1 MKSCKK
7 RVPRR
12 TEGWQMLKR
21 TLSLLLCALM
31 LASFVPAGAAPE
43 VLYNA
48 IITRVFATSMTSVYA
63 KPDKTSK
70 VLDTMKP
77 GTPIQIT
84 EVLPNY
90 VGILRGG
97 KTAYVLRK
105 RIDQAVAV
113 DPVKTP
119 RFGTAVNRFYVTID
133 KETPVKAS
141 PDSNAPTLITLQ
153 KGAMLGFLDVN
164 DGWAYTIF
172 KRQYGYVDTRLLPEL
187 QVVAPSVDYSD
198 AQMPI
203 AVYNSFYKITDDEY
217 NLNRISNLKVGC
229 QRMSITM
236 QPGQTMD
243 FNNDVGPFTRANG
256 YLEAGALSD
265 GEWTLAS
272 GGGSCQIS
280 STLYNVVLQ
289 LTGLTVLRRAPHG
302 ADGASYLPH
311 GVDASSGA
319 LNFVF
324 RNDYSF
330 PITIR
335 SHVQDGSLFIAIYR
349 GGSV

>member
-1 MKSCKK
+1 MFK
-7 RVPRR
+7 R
-12 TEGWQMLKR
+12 
-21 TLSLLLCALM
+21 LCALT
-31 LASFVPAGAAPE
+31 LCIIALVSSVSVRAEPE

-48 IITRVFATSMTSVYA
+48 IITKVFATSLTNVYVA
-63 KPDKTSK
+63 PDKDSK
-70 VLDTMKP
+70 VLDSLKP
-77 GTPIQIT
+77 GTRIQIT

-90 VGILRGG
+90 VGILFGS

-105 RIDQAVAV
+105 RIDQAV
-113 DPVKTP
+113 PVNPAKTP
-119 RFGTAVNRFYVTID
+119 PFGTAVNRFYVTID
-133 KETPVKAS
+133 QETPIKAA
-141 PDSNAPTLITLQ
+141 PNANADTLITLQ
-153 KGAMLGFLDVN
+153 KGAMVGFLGVN

-172 KRQYGYVDTRLLPEL
+172 KRQYGYIDTRLLKEL
-187 QVVAPSVDYSD
+187 KPVAPTIDYPDSE
-198 AQMPI
+198 MPI
-203 AVYNSFYKITDDEY
+203 AVYNSFYKVTQDEY
-217 NLNRISNLKVGC
+217 NLNRITNLKVGC

-243 FNNDVGPFTRANG
+243 FNNNVGPFTRANG

-289 LTGLTVLRRAPHG
+289 LPGLTVLRRAPHG
-302 ADGASYLPH
+302 PNGASYLPH
-311 GVDASSGA
+311 GVDASSGS

-335 SHVQDGSLFIAIYR
+335 THVQDGSLFIAIYR
-349 GGSV
+349 GSRA

>member
-1 MKSCKK
+1 
-7 RVPRR
+7 
-12 TEGWQMLKR
+12 MLKKFVA
-21 TLSLLLCALM
+21 LSLCVLT
-31 LASFVPAGAAPE
+31 LAAFLPASAAPE

-48 IITRVFATSMTSVYA
+48 IITRVFPNSITNVYA
-63 KPDKTSK
+63 EPDKTSK
-70 VLDTMKP
+70 VLDSMKP

-84 EVLPNY
+84 EVLPDY

-97 KTAYVLRK
+97 RTAYVLRK
-105 RIDQAVAV
+105 RIDQAVAL

-119 RFGTAVNRFYVTID
+119 RFGTAVNRYYVTLD
-133 KETPVKAS
+133 RETPVRAA
-141 PDSNAPTLITLQ
+141 PDSGAETLITLQ

-164 DGWAYTIF
+164 DGWAYTIY
-172 KRQYGYVDTRLLPEL
+172 KRQYGYVDTRLLPALET
-187 QVVAPSVDYSD
+187 VAPTEEYPNAD
-198 AQMPI
+198 MPI
-203 AVYNSFYKITDDEY
+203 AVYNSFYKITEDEY

-229 QRMSITM
+229 QRMSVTM

-243 FNNDVGPFTRANG
+243 FNNEVGPFTRANG

-324 RNDYSF
+324 RNDYTF

-349 GGSV
+349 GGNV